1 MITIPVTQEDIDK
14 SENLY
19 SFKCLNNSITEG
31 KSNIYGAIGEVVVE
45 RYLKSINRDVD
56 FTSTFDYDMI
66 VSGKKIDVKSKRT
79 TVTPKDH
86 YLCSVFNF
94 NTTQKCDYYVFTR
107 VKESKDVA
115 YILGYMSKKEFY
127 ERSMFFKEGDIDV
140 NGFAF
145 RSDNYSI
152 QIKDL
157 NKF

>member
-1 MITIPVTQEDIDK
+1 MITIPITQEDIDK
-14 SENLY
+14 AENLY
-19 SFKCLNNSITEG
+19 SFKCLNSSITEG

-86 YLCSVFNF
+86 YLCSVSNF
-94 NTTQKCDYYVFTR
+94 NTTQRCDYYVFTSI
-107 VKESKDVA
+107 KESKDVA
-115 YILGYMSKKEFY
+115 YILGYMSKNEFY

-152 QIKDL
+152 QIKYL

>member
-1 MITIPVTQEDIDK
+1 MITIPITQEDIDK
-14 SENLY
+14 AENLY
-19 SFKCLNNSITEG
+19 SFKCLNSSITEG

-45 RYLKSINRDVD
+45 RYLKSTNRDVD

-86 YLCSVFNF
+86 YLCSVSNF
-94 NTTQKCDYYVFTR
+94 NTTQRCDYYVFTSI
-107 VKESKDVA
+107 KESKDVA
-115 YILGYMSKKEFY
+115 YILGYMSKNEFY